1 MKKNLLQRVT
11 TVLVSATIIACIAAC
26 GGGGG
31 TASPTPPP
39 PAPVPPPTPSIAG
52 FWGETITNSTAIVL
66 ANGDAWVVPGDL
78 ASFSRI
84 QLTTSGTSFS
94 GTGTTYTLGGS
105 TAATNP
111 SGTFVEKT
119 SITGLVSNPL
129 SYNSAYETAAPLSDA
144 VGSWQ
149 GSYNNGAKTVTLTV
163 AATTG
168 AISGTSSTG
177 CSYAGTLQPR
187 TADPS
192 VYDVAYAETC
202 GVSPSQT
209 TVSLSGIGRVNTAKT
224 ALMIAVTTADKAQGA
239 LFAGAKQ

>member
-1 MKKNLLQRVT
+1 MNKNLLNSCKMILAISL
-11 TVLVSATIIACIAAC
+11 LVGLAAC

-31 TASPTPPP
+31 SSA
-39 PAPVPPPTPSIAG
+39 PAPSIAG
-52 FWGETITNSTAIVL
+52 FWGETNSTAIIL
-66 ANGDAWVVPGDL
+66 ANGDAWVVPNDL

-94 GTGTTYTLGGS
+94 GTGKTYTLGGS
-105 TAATNP
+105 TAATSP

-144 VGSWQ
+144 VASWQ
-149 GSYNNGAKTVTLTV
+149 GSYNNGASTVTLTV

-168 AISGTSSTG
+168 AITGTSSTG
-177 CSYAGTLQPR
+177 CSYTGTLQPR

-192 VYDVAYAETC
+192 VYDVTYAETC

-209 TVSLSGIGRVNTAKT
+209 TVNLSGIGRVNAAKT
-224 ALMIAVTTADKAQGA
+224 ALMIAVTTADKSQGA
-239 LFAGAKQ
+239 LFAGTKQP